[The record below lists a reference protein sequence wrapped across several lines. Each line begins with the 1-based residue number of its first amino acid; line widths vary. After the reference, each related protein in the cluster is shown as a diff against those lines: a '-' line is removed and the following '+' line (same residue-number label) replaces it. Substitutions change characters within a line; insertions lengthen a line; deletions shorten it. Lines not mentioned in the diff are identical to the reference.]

1 MSSLLRCPQRSEG
14 ARLCSYLSQDV
25 QGDTSRGYPG
35 GNGSSSENPQ
45 EEGDLWRIRAI
56 GSTWSHLES
65 CTPPMLGKTE
75 GGRRRGWQRMRW
87 LDGITDSMD
96 MNLSKLQE
104 LVMNREDLACCGP
117 WGHEESDTT
126 ERLNWTELNPQLL
139 NIEVLIGFSSF
150 YRGIVFWAEGG
161 LQLGARGRYC
171 CFSTITQSCPTLTDL
186 TDCSTPGFPVHHQL
200 LELTQTHVHRFG
212 DAIQPSHPLKP
223 PSPPAYNLSQ
233 HQGFSKESA
242 IPTRWPKY
250 WSFSISTTQ
259 AQCENVFLHS
269 FQFFYTL
276 HYI

>member
-25 QGDTSRGYPG
+25 QGDTSGGYPG
-35 GNGSSSENPQ
+35 GNSSSSENPQ

-117 WGHEESDTT
+117 RGHEESDTT

-171 CFSTITQSCPTLTDL
+171 CCSTITQSCPTLWPHGL
-186 TDCSTPGFPVHHQL
+186 QHARLPCPSLSPRVCSNACPLSQWCHPTISSSEAPFSSCLQSFPASGFFQRVSYSHQVAKV
-200 LELTQTHVHRFG
+200 LEL
-212 DAIQPSHPLKP
+212 
-223 PSPPAYNLSQ
+223 Q
-233 HQGFSKESA
+233 H
-242 IPTRWPKY
+242 
-250 WSFSISTTQ
+250 
-259 AQCENVFLHS
+259 
-269 FQFFYTL
+269 
-276 HYI
+276 